1 MHRDPLQPENIT
13 SFTFKTMD
21 APDVLIAPPDNEDAQ
36 LVKVELDIVTD
47 PLLKDSAAKIIALEA
62 FEPMI

>member
-1 MHRDPLQPENIT
+1 
-13 SFTFKTMD
+13 MD